1 MPATKA
7 PPHVSKPVRTSAL
20 SPSKG
25 PALSPSKGPVVSSL
39 SRREKGKP
47 EPISSHLR
55 PGSVGNPILIHRSA
69 HHRSTTRDL
78 PIFEKLAHVVL
89 VGDEAHPGLWRVRA
103 WEFVGVADARDGVT
117 AGTLTLHL
125 SEVGGHRTTVIDV
138 PPPPTSAPAPAPA
151 APRAGLKFHRTA
163 TCECCDSVIHAENFF
178 LTSAPRPGGGQQFL
192 AACVGCETV
201 YHVTDTGDGR
211 AVDLATPAE
220 RSEVRA
226 ALDRRRNVRQVGI
239 PPRAA
244 GAQTPPTAPHP
255 LDRHPDT
262 RAAEPFD
269 PA

>member
-7 PPHVSKPVRTSAL
+7 APHVSKSVRTSAL
-20 SPSKG
+20 SPSKE
-25 PALSPSKGPVVSSL
+25 PALSPSKRPVVPSL
-39 SRREKGKP
+39 ARREKGKP

-69 HHRSTTRDL
+69 FHRSTTRDL
-78 PIFEKLAHVVL
+78 PVFEKLAHVVL
-89 VGDEAHPGLWRVRA
+89 VGDEARPGLWRVRS
-103 WEFVGVADARDGVT
+103 WEFIGVNDARQP
-117 AGTLTLHL
+117 AGALTLHL

-151 APRAGLKFHRTA
+151 APRVRLKFHRTA

-255 LDRHPDT
+255 LEPDR
-262 RAAEPFD
+262 D
-269 PA
+269 PALADAFDQA